1 MKEQLVMSFGLK
13 SQIDSSLLP
22 RKLLL
27 KAASLL
33 LEAEVFLRL
42 SLPVV
47 PPMKTSSAAGSI
59 IQ

>member
-1 MKEQLVMSFGLK
+1 MIAI
-13 SQIDSSLLP
+13 SQEFWTKIINNPLP